1 MAKTNKILVPEII
14 TTSGIQT
21 RIFEIRGER
30 VMLDRDLAELYGVP
44 TKVLNQAVKRNI
56 ERFPMN
62 FMFQLENQELAN
74 LRSQFVTASGTFQT
88 TTLSLGKRNKTA
100 LPYAFTEQGVAML
113 SAVLKS
119 PTAIQVS
126 IAIMEAFVQI
136 RKMITDNREHAL
148 EISEV
153 KARLQLL
160 EERMEENL
168 GAMNDLSEDVRKE
181 IDTIYQAIG
190 ELSIQLHPSK
200 TKPNPVGYDAIE
212 ERDRNK

>member
-1 MAKTNKILVPEII
+1 MAKTNKIIVPEII

-30 VMLDRDLAELYGVP
+30 VMFDRDLAELYGVP

-74 LRSQFVTASGTFQT
+74 LRSQIVTACGTSQT

-136 RKMITDNREHAL
+136 RKMITDNRVHAL
-148 EISEV
+148 ELNEV

-168 GAMNDLSEDVRKE
+168 GAVNDLSEDVRKE

-190 ELSIQLHPSK
+190 ELSIQLQPSK
-200 TKPNPVGYDAIE
+200 TKPNPVGYEAIA
-212 ERDRNK
+212 ERDKKK

>member
-1 MAKTNKILVPEII
+1 MAKTNKIVVPEII

-21 RIFEIRGER
+21 YIHEIRGER
-30 VMLDRDLAELYGVP
+30 VMLDRDLALLYGVEVR
-44 TKVLNQAVKRNI
+44 VLNQAVKRNI
-56 ERFPMN
+56 ERFPKN
-62 FMFQLENQELAN
+62 FMFQLDNQEFAN
-74 LRSQFVTASGTFQT
+74 LKSQFVTSSWGGDRTI
-88 TTLSLGKRNKTA
+88 
-100 LPYAFTEQGVAML
+100 PYAFTEQGVAML

-136 RKMITDNREHAL
+136 RKMITDNRVHAL
-148 EISEV
+148 ELNEV

-168 GAMNDLSEDVRKE
+168 GAVNDLSEDVRKE

-190 ELSIQLHPSK
+190 ELSIKLQPSK
-200 TKPNPVGYDAIE
+200 TKPNPVGYEAIE
-212 ERDRNK
+212 ERDKKK

>member
-1 MAKTNKILVPEII
+1 MARTNKIVVPEII

-56 ERFPMN
+56 ERFPIN

-74 LRSQFVTASGTFQT
+74 LRSQFVTACGTYQT
-88 TTLSLGKRNKTA
+88 ATLSFGKRNKTA

-136 RKMITDNREHAL
+136 RKMITDNRVQAL

-168 GAMNDLSEDVRKE
+168 GAVNDLSEDMRKE

-190 ELSIQLHPSK
+190 ELSVQLQPSK
-200 TKPNPVGYDAIE
+200 TKPNPVGYEAIE
-212 ERDRNK
+212 ERDKKN